1 MVFRQVKNTMKF
13 VNITRCDLK
22 ICGCIEYLLR
32 DSGKVNPPI
41 SRSEYNAYVK
51 CYTENTE
58 KSDKNDVFLL

>member
-22 ICGCIEYLLR
+22 ICGCMEYLLK
-32 DSGKVNPPI
+32 DNGKINPPI

-51 CYTENTE
+51 CYKENTE
-58 KSDKNDVFLL
+58 TSGKKDVFLL